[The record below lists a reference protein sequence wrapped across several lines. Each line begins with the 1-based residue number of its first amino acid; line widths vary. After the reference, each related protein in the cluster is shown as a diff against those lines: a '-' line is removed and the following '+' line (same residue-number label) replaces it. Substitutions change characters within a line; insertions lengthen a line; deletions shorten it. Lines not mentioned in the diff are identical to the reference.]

1 MRGALPGEEV
11 LVASYRSP
19 STLRA
24 TAAAYSIPERSDAP
38 APDAGKLRAQAT
50 RYRELA
56 ATLHDPRVIAE
67 VQSCA
72 RELESEAACIEKQ
85 SAFGA
90 RIVIYRY
97 RIGG

>member
-1 MRGALPGEEV
+1 
-11 LVASYRSP
+11 VASHRSQ
-19 STLRA
+19 SSLRA
-24 TAAAYSIPERSDAP
+24 TASAYSRPDRSDPP
-38 APDAGKLRAQAT
+38 ASDPRKLRAQAI
-50 RYRELA
+50 RYWELA

-72 RELESEAACIEKQ
+72 RELESEAACVEKQ

-90 RIVIYRY
+90 RIVIHRY